1 MMPAATASKMGLTFP
16 NLSDFEKGWYGISLK
31 ISGTELG
38 PHPDGLSWMEGSSKR
53 ALISLQ
59 LLILRI

>member
-1 MMPAATASKMGLTFP
+1 MGLTFP